1 MSSSRRTHFL
11 MLGVVFIAIHLL
23 LFYVYGV
30 RSLYD
35 SRLYINSADFL
46 VANGSIDESY
56 RLFYAIPIS
65 ALAFCRWIFPD
76 QVIPFLILQ
85 ILLSAAAAVSLYQA
99 AGKIFNSNLAGF
111 FSVMILLL
119 WWDIIQWN
127 TTVMTESIF
136 LTLMCLLLRMLVTFS
151 GKRNDWIWI
160 TLLLI
165 AVLLTRPTG
174 VVAVVSTL
182 LFFIRYYWHTVLSRW
197 WLRTSLII
205 CLTLTAAFGAYLMF
219 SLWDFTEQL
228 YKGNLITYAD
238 VAEGSPWYDE
248 NLQLKTER
256 LYSVDQEKHPLIKLL
271 SFISDNPSYF
281 IKTAAM
287 KIAYLMTAIRPYY
300 SWQHNVASGV
310 WLLIIYIMFFF
321 GHRESRN
328 APVKYSVLA
337 MIIINCLL
345 VGISTV
351 DWDNRFYIPMVPGI
365 VLMAGGGGSV
375 FFARILN
382 RQSKS

>member
-1 MSSSRRTHFL
+1 MASSRRTHFL
-11 MLGVVFIAIHLL
+11 ILGVVFIAIHLL
-23 LFYVYGV
+23 LFYIYGV

-35 SRLYINSADFL
+35 SRLYIDSADFL

-56 RLFYAIPIS
+56 RLFYAVPIS
-65 ALAFCRWIFPD
+65 VLAFCRWLFPE
-76 QVIPFLILQ
+76 QVIPFLIFQ
-85 ILLSAAAAVSLYQA
+85 ILLSGVAAVSLYRA
-99 AGKIFNSNLAGF
+99 AEKVFNSSLAGF

-136 LTLMCLLLRMLVTFS
+136 LSLMCLLLYMLVKFS
-151 GKRNDWIWI
+151 GKKNDWMWI
-160 TLLLI
+160 TLLMI
-165 AVLLTRPTG
+165 AILFTRPTG
-174 VVAVVSTL
+174 IIAVVVTL
-182 LFFIRYYWHTVLSRW
+182 LFFIRYYWHNVLSGRF
-197 WLRTSLII
+197 LRTSLII
-205 CLTLTAAFGAYLMF
+205 CLTFIAICGAYLMF

-238 VAEGSPWYDE
+238 VAEGSPLYDE
-248 NLQLKTER
+248 SLQLKTDG
-256 LYSVDQEKHPLIKLL
+256 LQLGDQESHPLIKLL
-271 SFISDNPSYF
+271 SFITSNPLHF
-281 IKTAAM
+281 IKAAAM

-310 WLLIIYIMFFF
+310 WLLIIYIMFFL
-321 GHRESRN
+321 GYRESRN

-337 MIIINCLL
+337 MIVINCLL

-382 RQSKS
+382 RQNKS